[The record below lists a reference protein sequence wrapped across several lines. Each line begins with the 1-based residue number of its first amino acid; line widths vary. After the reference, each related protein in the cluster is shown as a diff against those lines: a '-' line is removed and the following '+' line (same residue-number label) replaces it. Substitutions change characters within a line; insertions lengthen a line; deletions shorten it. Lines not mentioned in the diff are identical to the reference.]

1 MTQMITEAATRHR
14 AKVVGA
20 YYLLT
25 IIVGAFVLFFHGR
38 VALTADVIATVFYI
52 AITILFYDVCRPTK
66 SMKAR

>member
-1 MTQMITEAATRHR
+1 
-14 AKVVGA
+14 VVGA

-52 AITILFYDVCRPTK
+52 AIMILFYDVCRPTK